1 MLFSESN
8 VIIVVYKGY
17 CSLFQEEIMKA
28 RKKFIVILLVVVMA
42 VLSLGVLT
50 ACDDSS
56 QNSAKNKKAVVICTA
71 LLSGGLYDKETNE
84 SVWDPVAE
92 GVYFQQVFP
101 GGDMLGLVMSV
112 LTDSTTFDL
121 IGGVLKYKE
130 GTKNF
135 LWQITLNEQGESN
148 NPNLRPANVLPTTED
163 GNYKATFWNEEG
175 KIIDGYGAYT
185 GGEKIQYGAIAAYRQ
200 QCLDLKARYEKLGW
214 DVVVFNYD
222 WRWDNRRNSELLDQ
236 FIKTNG
242 WDEVVLTSHS
252 MGGPVVAG
260 YIALLQNRWLEAEAK
275 KEGQTDVKH
284 PNEIVKAYRAFSP
297 ATAGSLDA
305 IYYLDDPAG
314 GVADAVTG
322 AVGDKLGNLVLGID
336 AIKEG
341 VKKIAGPLA
350 QNMTSVMQ
358 LLPFQTFADSEY
370 YKEGES
376 PVYVDGKPVT
386 DMYAWYCSRPWAHTS
401 DWRPDVDGIYDKLKP
416 GMRDLPEY
424 WNSFYVKEHKDDEAK
439 VFAPELVKTTYCLG
453 TGYNTKKSL
462 QIVTQDTDTVKVNKV
477 TYEMWDTKNH
487 AYDNPLTSIEYYS
500 YDHNAILYG
509 DGDGTMPTNAC
520 VGGLNYKDGKTLEN
534 VKARRPVY
542 NAQTKT
548 FELQQFIISP
558 AFEKQSSVCL
568 YIADHGTVGGY
579 WDVLK
584 WDFYEMIDEIV

>member
-1 MLFSESN
+1 
-8 VIIVVYKGY
+8 
-17 CSLFQEEIMKA
+17 MKA

-200 QCLDLKARYEKLGW
+200 QCLDLKARYEELGW

-260 YIALLQNRWLEAEAK
+260 YIALLQNRWLEAEKIEKGQKNVK
-275 KEGQTDVKH
+275 K

-350 QNMTSVMQ
+350 QNMTSIMQ

-370 YKEGES
+370 YKAGES

-386 DMYAWYCSRPWAHTS
+386 DMYEWYCSRPWAHTS
-401 DWRPDVDGIYDKLKP
+401 DWKPGVDGIYDKLKP
-416 GMRDLPEY
+416 GMRDLPDY
-424 WNSFYVKEHKDDEAK
+424 WNSFYVKETVESEEAN
-439 VFAPELVKTTYCLG
+439 VFAPELVKTIYCLG

-487 AYDNPLTSIEYYS
+487 AYDNALTSIEYYS
-500 YDHNAILYG
+500 YDHNAIIYG

-520 VGGLNYKDGKTLEN
+520 VGGLNYKDGKTIEN
-534 VKARRPVY
+534 AKARRHILKDGKFVLENRKISNAY
-542 NAQTKT
+542 NQV
-548 FELQQFIISP
+548 
-558 AFEKQSSVCL
+558 SSVCI

>member
-1 MLFSESN
+1 
-8 VIIVVYKGY
+8 
-17 CSLFQEEIMKA
+17 MKA

-200 QCLDLKARYEKLGW
+200 QCLDLKARYEELGW

-242 WDEVVLTSHS
+242 WEEVVLTSHS

-260 YIALLQNRWLEAEAK
+260 YIALLQNRWLEAEK
-275 KEGQTDVKH
+275 IEEGQKNVKK

-322 AVGDKLGNLVLGID
+322 AIGDKLGNLVLGID

-424 WNSFYVKEHKDDEAK
+424 WNSFYVKENKDDEAN
-439 VFAPELVKTTYCLG
+439 VFAPELVNTTYCLG

-462 QIVTQDTDTVKVNKV
+462 QIVTKDTDTVKVNKV

-487 AYDNPLTSIEYYS
+487 AYDNALTSIEYYS

-534 VKARRPVY
+534 VKARRHVLIDGKFVLE
-542 NAQTKT
+542 NRK
-548 FELQQFIISP
+548 ISR
-558 AFEKQSSVCL
+558 AVNQVSSVCL
-568 YIADHGTVGGY
+568 YIANHGTVGGY

>member
-1 MLFSESN
+1 
-8 VIIVVYKGY
+8 
-17 CSLFQEEIMKA
+17 MKA
-28 RKKFIVILLVVVMA
+28 RKKLIVILLVVVMA

-185 GGEKIQYGAIAAYRQ
+185 GGEKIQYGAIATYRQ

-260 YIALLQNRWLEAEAK
+260 YIALLQNRWLEAEK
-275 KEGQTDVKH
+275 INPGQEAVKR
-284 PNEIVKAYRAFSP
+284 PNQIVKAYRAFSP

-322 AVGDKLGNLVLGID
+322 AIGDKLGNLVLGID

-424 WNSFYVKEHKDDEAK
+424 WNSFYVKENNADEAN

-534 VKARRPVY
+534 VKARRHVLIDGKFVLE
-542 NAQTKT
+542 NRK
-548 FELQQFIISP
+548 ISK
-558 AFEKQSSVCL
+558 AFNQVSSVCL